1 MGQGW
6 NRENVRDFAEVFTP
20 AFMVFQM
27 ILVPDVR
34 DMLTNAA
41 QKMFEGCCGQGQFAV
56 SVLVWKLFYN
66 LGELDEEKVLEA
78 LDALYGIDIQQES
91 IDECRVHMLA
101 AVCSAYEF
109 FTGQKFSRTAE
120 AAAMIEK
127 YFVQGDLSLT
137 DEKSKKRKRDDV
149 QLSLF

>member
-1 MGQGW
+1 MGQDW
-6 NRENVRDFAEVFTP
+6 NRDNVRNFAEVFTP
-20 AFMVFQM
+20 ASMVFQM

-56 SVLVWKLFYN
+56 SVLVWKQFYN
-66 LGELDEEKVLEA
+66 LGELTEEKVLEA
-78 LDALYGIDIQQES
+78 LNALYGIDIQQES

-120 AAAMIEK
+120 VAMIIEK
-127 YFVQGDLSLT
+127 HFVQGDLLPAE
-137 DEKSKKRKRDDV
+137 EKPKKRKRDDV